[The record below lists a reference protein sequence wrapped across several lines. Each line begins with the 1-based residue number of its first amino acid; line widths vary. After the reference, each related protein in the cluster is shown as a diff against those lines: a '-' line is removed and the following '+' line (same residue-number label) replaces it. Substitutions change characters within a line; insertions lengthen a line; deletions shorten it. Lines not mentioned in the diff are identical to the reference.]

1 MATKRN
7 KKVSAKK
14 VAKRTG
20 KNDADLCWFF
30 PSTDHGENHGFAD
43 SLLEYFQGDHEK
55 YIAREAIQNSIDARL
70 EYDTPVSVVFERVTI
85 NPKDLPGRDELL
97 DRMHRCLTFVKG
109 QEKAEKF
116 FRDAIALLKSD
127 KLPILKISDFNTKGL
142 SGGDSEVEGNWYR
155 LVRAAGTSNFKGVGG
170 GSFGIGKGA
179 PIAASTLRT
188 VFYSSIND
196 KNELVCQGKSR
207 LVSHHNEEKD
217 VRQGVGFFGVEGYK
231 AIRQADLVPTLF
243 RREERGTDIF
253 VMGYDAGPEW
263 EEKLIKSVL
272 HNFWLTIL
280 HGNLE
285 VTVRDGKELVIT
297 KDNLQQCFEEYDAG
311 DARFY
316 FDAVTSTSSNI
327 FTQDLRNLGKVT
339 LFVRKN
345 DGYPGR
351 IMMVRKPKMLVQEKA
366 YRVLREPYAGVFICE
381 DDRGNEILRDMEPPA
396 HDKWDYARSP
406 KGPAALRELD
416 AFVKQSLKT
425 MAESLTSEPEDIP
438 GLDRY
443 LPDSEER
450 DYMPSEAGEA
460 LEETG
465 MSTGE
470 ESGREIGAER
480 DADTADTGTVIR
492 KSIVTNKQQD
502 KIAHVPPEGP
512 GNGTRGRATGPKDG
526 TDDGVRIKTSSISFR
541 SFVHDAKEGME
552 YRLAITGHEDCEG
565 AIRIVAVGDDGSY
578 PVDIV
583 SAKDVKTGKAQ
594 ETGDSLIKDLIIK
607 AGETLKL
614 AVKLPSANKY
624 ALGIETYEG

>member
-7 KKVSAKK
+7 KKVPAKK
-14 VAKRTG
+14 VASK
-20 KNDADLCWFF
+20 KVPADGNLYWLF
-30 PSTDHGENHGFAD
+30 PSTGHGENHGFAD
-43 SLLEYFQGDHEK
+43 ALLEYFQGDHEK
-55 YIAREAIQNSIDARL
+55 YIAREAIQNSVDARL
-70 EYDTPVSVVFERVTI
+70 DNDVPVSVVFERLTVK
-85 NPKDLPGRDELL
+85 PEELPGRDELL
-97 DRMHRCLTFVKG
+97 DRMDRCLSFVKG

-116 FRDAIALLKSD
+116 FKDATVMLKSG
-127 KLPILKISDFNTKGL
+127 KLPILKISDFNTRGL
-142 SGGDSEVEGNWYR
+142 SGGDDEVEGNWYR

-179 PIAASTLRT
+179 PIAASMLRT

-196 KNELVCQGKSR
+196 KNELVCQGKAR
-207 LVSHHNEEKD
+207 LVSHKDDESD

-231 AIRQADLVPTLF
+231 AIRNASSVPELF

-253 VMGYDAGPEW
+253 IMGYDAGPEW
-263 EEKLIKSVL
+263 KEKLIKSVL

-285 VTVRDGKELVIT
+285 VTIRDGEELVIS

-316 FDAVTSTSSNI
+316 FEAVTNPSNT
-327 FTQDLRNLGKVT
+327 FQEKLRHLGDVT
-339 LFVRKN
+339 LYVRKN

-351 IMMVRKPKMLVQEKA
+351 VMMVRKPKMLVEEKA

-381 DDRGNEILRDMEPPA
+381 NSQGNNVLRDMEPPA
-396 HDKWDYARSP
+396 HDKWDPARLP
-406 KGPAALRELD
+406 QGLAVLRERD

-450 DYMPSEAGEA
+450 DYMPSESGEA
-460 LEETG
+460 FEETG
-465 MSTGE
+465 LSSPQ

-480 DADTADTGTVIR
+480 DADTADIGTVIR

-502 KIAHVPPEGP
+502 KVAHVPPEGP
-512 GNGTRGRATGPKDG
+512 GNGTRGRATGQKEG
-526 TDDGVRIKTSSISFR
+526 SDDGVRINTSLISFR
-541 SFVHDAKEGME
+541 SFVHDSKDGME
-552 YRLAITGHEDCEG
+552 YRIAITGHEDCEG
-565 AIRIVAVGDDGSY
+565 AIRLVAVGDDGSY
-578 PVDIV
+578 PVEIL
-583 SAKDVKTGKAQ
+583 SAMDAKTGKEY
-594 ETGDSLIKDLIIK
+594 ETGESLIKDLVIK
-607 AGETLKL
+607 AGKTLKL
-614 AVKLPSANKY
+614 GVRLPSANKY

>member
-1 MATKRN
+1 MPTKHQKKASI
-7 KKVSAKK
+7 KKVTKEEEKK
-14 VAKRTG
+14 S
-20 KNDADLCWFF
+20 ADLCWFF
-30 PSTDHGENHGFAD
+30 PSTDHGENHGFSD

-70 EYDTPVSVVFERVTI
+70 EYNVPVSVVFERLTV
-85 NPKDLPGRDELL
+85 NPKDVPGRDELL
-97 DRMHRCLTFVKG
+97 RRMHQCLVFVKG

-116 FRDAIALLKSD
+116 FKDAIALLKSN
-127 KLPILKISDFNTKGL
+127 KLPVLKISDFNTKGL

-179 PIAASTLRT
+179 PIAASLLRT

-196 KNELVCQGKSR
+196 KNELVCQGKAR
-207 LVSHHNEEKD
+207 LVSHHNEKKD

-231 AIRQADLVPTLF
+231 AIRQADIVPSLF
-243 RREERGTDIF
+243 KREERGTDIF
-253 VMGYDAGPEW
+253 IMGYDAGPEW

-285 VTVRDGKELVIT
+285 VTIRDGGELVIT
-297 KDNLQQCFEEYDAG
+297 KDNLQQCFEDYDVG
-311 DARFY
+311 DARFH
-316 FDAVTSTSSNI
+316 FDAVTSPSSNI
-327 FTQDLRNLGKVT
+327 FEQDLRNLGKVK
-339 LFVRKN
+339 LYVRKN
-345 DGYPGR
+345 DGYPSR
-351 IMMVRKPKMLVQEKA
+351 VMMVRKPKMLVQEKA
-366 YRVLREPYAGVFICE
+366 YRVLREPYSGVFICE
-381 DDRGNEILRDMEPPA
+381 DDRGNEILRDIEPPA
-396 HDKWDYARSP
+396 HDKWDHARSS

-416 AFVKQSLKT
+416 LFIKQSLKT

-450 DYMPSEAGEA
+450 DYMPSDGSEA

-465 MSTGE
+465 MSTGI
-470 ESGREIGAER
+470 ESGREIGADR
-480 DADTADTGTVIR
+480 DADIADTSSVTR

-502 KIAHVPPEGP
+502 KVIHVPPEGP
-512 GNGTRGRATGPKDG
+512 GSGTRSRETGAKSG
-526 TDDGVRIKTSSISFR
+526 TDDGMRIKTSSISFR
-541 SFVHDAKEGME
+541 SFVHDSKNGME

-565 AIRIVAVGDDGSY
+565 SIRIVAVGDDGSY

-583 SAKDVKTGKAQ
+583 SAKDVKSGKVY
-594 ETGDSLIKDLIIK
+594 EIGDSIIK
-607 AGETLKL
+607 GLIVKVGETLKL

>member
-1 MATKRN
+1 MSAKRN
-7 KKVSAKK
+7 KKIPAKK
-14 VAKRTG
+14 KVKANNAK
-20 KNDADLCWFF
+20 LSWFF

-55 YIAREAIQNSIDARL
+55 YIAREAIQNSVDARL
-70 EYDTPVSVVFERVTI
+70 DYSVPVSVVFERLSIKPQDV
-85 NPKDLPGRDELL
+85 PGKDELL
-97 DRMHRCLTFVKG
+97 SCMGRCLTFVKG

-116 FRDAIALLKSD
+116 FKGGIALLKSN
-127 KLPILKISDFNTKGL
+127 KLPVLKISDFNTKGL

-179 PIAASTLRT
+179 PIAASLLRT

-196 KNELVCQGKSR
+196 KNELVCQGKAR
-207 LVSHHNEEKD
+207 LVSHHNEVKD

-231 AIRQADLVPTLF
+231 AIRQADLVPALF
-243 RREERGTDIF
+243 KREERGTDIF
-253 VMGYDAGPEW
+253 VIGYDAGPEW
-263 EEKLIKSVL
+263 KERLIKSVL

-285 VTVRDGKELVIT
+285 VTIRDGEEIT
-297 KDNLQQCFEEYDAG
+297 ISKDTLQRCFEEYDAG
-311 DARFY
+311 DSRFY
-316 FDAVTSTSSNI
+316 FDAVTSSSSNI
-327 FTQDLRNLGKVT
+327 FEQDLRNIGKVT
-339 LFVRKN
+339 LYVRKN

-351 IMMVRKPKMLVQEKA
+351 IMMVRKPKMLVQEKS

-381 DDRGNEILRDMEPPA
+381 NDRGNEILRDMEPPA
-396 HDKWDYARSP
+396 HDKWDYARAV

-450 DYMPSEAGEA
+450 DYMPSEVGEA

-465 MSTGE
+465 LSTGE
-470 ESGREIGAER
+470 ESGREIGAEKE
-480 DADTADTGTVIR
+480 ADMADTGTVIR
-492 KSIVTNKQQD
+492 KSIVTNKQED
-502 KIAHVPPEGP
+502 KVSHIPPEGP
-512 GNGTRGRATGPKDG
+512 GNGSRGRATGQKEG

-541 SFVHDAKEGME
+541 SFVHDTKRGME
-552 YRLAITGHEDCEG
+552 YRLAITAHEDCEG
-565 AIRIVAVGDDGSY
+565 AIRLVAIGDDGSY
-578 PVDIV
+578 PIDITW
-583 SAKDVKTGKAQ
+583 AKDARTGKVY
-594 ETGDSLIKDLIIK
+594 EIGDSLIKDLSIE
-607 AGETLKL
+607 AGEKLKL